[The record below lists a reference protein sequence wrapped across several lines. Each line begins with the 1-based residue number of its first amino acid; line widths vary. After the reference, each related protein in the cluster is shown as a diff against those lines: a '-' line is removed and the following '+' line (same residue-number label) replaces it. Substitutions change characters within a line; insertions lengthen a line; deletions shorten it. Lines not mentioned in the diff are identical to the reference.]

1 MSLNQTQG
9 SLEEE
14 FIDEQE
20 KENTKKKTKH
30 DFALFHEFLVMKG
43 ETREIYGLI
52 AHELN
57 KFLRKFLTT
66 VCKTKRNTILFTLLV
81 CGSFKQ
87 CLKKKKTMDS
97 AQ

>member
-1 MSLNQTQG
+1 MSLNQTQC

-20 KENTKKKTKH
+20 KENTKKKKKH

-43 ETREIYGLI
+43 ETRELDGLI

-57 KFLRKFLTT
+57 KFRRKFFYNSLQNKEEYDP
-66 VCKTKRNTILFTLLV
+66 VYFT
-81 CGSFKQ
+81 
-87 CLKKKKTMDS
+87 CLR
-97 AQ
+97 QL